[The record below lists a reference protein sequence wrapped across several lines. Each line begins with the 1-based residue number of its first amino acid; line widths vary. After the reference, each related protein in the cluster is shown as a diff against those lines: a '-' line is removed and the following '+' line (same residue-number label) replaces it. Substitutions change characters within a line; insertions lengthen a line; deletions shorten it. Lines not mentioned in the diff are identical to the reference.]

1 MAACGAMYLKIGV
14 LVTALMLLV
23 VGCTKMVDGRGVIA
37 VPPPGSPIEWGP
49 CQADPSDESR
59 VPSEAECGMLSVPVD
74 YASPTAT
81 SRGLR

>member
-23 VGCTKMVDGRGVIA
+23 AGCTKMVDGRGVIA

-59 VPSEAECGMLSVPVD
+59 VPSGPSAECCRCPWTMP
-74 YASPTAT
+74 SPTAT